1 MLQAL
6 NYCKQCDVLLQ
17 SSPQL
22 YILFT
27 SLGHCTQCSFQES
40 LTDKKE
46 EKMQQFSSW
55 ICVRVIYSIKR
66 KKIYHLEED
75 RQDYCKGIKEMVL
88 LLKKKKKKIHLAST
102 SHWAMAHTVLVIE

>member
-22 YILFT
+22 VTTSTQLSILFT

-46 EKMQQFSSW
+46 EKMQQFSS
-55 ICVRVIYSIKR
+55 
-66 KKIYHLEED
+66 
-75 RQDYCKGIKEMVL
+75 
-88 LLKKKKKKIHLAST
+88 
-102 SHWAMAHTVLVIE
+102 

>member
-40 LTDKKE
+40 LTDKKRGENAAVLQLNMCACDLQHKEKKNIPFGGRQARLLQRYQRNGSSAKEE
-46 EKMQQFSSW
+46 EKKNPFS
-55 ICVRVIYSIKR
+55 
-66 KKIYHLEED
+66 
-75 RQDYCKGIKEMVL
+75 
-88 LLKKKKKKIHLAST
+88 
-102 SHWAMAHTVLVIE
+102 